1 MESEKTEEKTT
12 SEPTQ
17 VQTSSDIL
25 PTTEV
30 KKETTEL
37 TQEKKDTCKI
47 IFLIFICIL

>member
-1 MESEKTEEKTT
+1 MESEKTEEKIS

-17 VQTSSDIL
+17 VQTTSEIPLTS
-25 PTTEV
+25 EV

-47 IFLIFICIL
+47 IFFICY

>member
-1 MESEKTEEKTT
+1 MESEKTEEKIS

-17 VQTSSDIL
+17 VKTTSEIS
-25 PTTEV
+25 PTSEV

-47 IFLIFICIL
+47 IFFICY